1 MADDKS
7 LFTKQASSIRADG
20 SRNYVHPAD
29 VKGRFTRRRN
39 IVFAVLIAIYMLL
52 PWIEINGHPSVFL
65 DIVARRF
72 YLFGFSFNAQDVW
85 LSFFLLSGLGFALFV
100 MTALWG
106 RIWCGYACPHT
117 VFLDG
122 VFRKL
127 ERLIEG
133 PRNKR
138 LRRNAGPWK
147 FDKVW
152 RKVLK
157 HSLFLLMAAVVAHV
171 FLSYFVSLPELFKMM
186 KQSPTEHMTSF
197 IWIVVL
203 TGVMYFNFAW
213 FREQMCLII
222 CPYGRLQSVMTDKD
236 TVIIGYDEN
245 RGEPRGKASDPNSS
259 DCVDCG
265 RCVAVCPTGIDI
277 RNGLQ
282 LDCIGCA
289 ACIDACDEIMV
300 KLKRPKGL
308 VRYDSLR
315 QLLGGERKF
324 WRPRL
329 ALYAVLGTVGLIV
342 ATFGFRAHTTF
353 EAGLQRLGGVPFV
366 VEDDGRVQNLF
377 EIHVINKQNDTHTYE
392 IRALNPDEFE
402 YVISMPDVELKGGKG
417 IRVPIFIY
425 SKIGNDA
432 DEIKLSVKQRNDE
445 STEDDKFIT
454 APFLRP
460 R

>member
-1 MADDKS
+1 MADKKPI
-7 LFTKQASSIRADG
+7 FTKQASSIRADG

-39 IVFAVLIAIYMLL
+39 LVFAVLIAIYMLL
-52 PWIEINGHPSVFL
+52 PWIDIGGHPAVFL
-65 DIVARRF
+65 DIAARRF
-72 YLFGFSFNAQDVW
+72 YLFGYSFNAQDIW

-122 VFRKL
+122 VFRRI
-127 ERLIEG
+127 ERWIEG

-138 LRRNAGPWK
+138 LRRNAGPWNA
-147 FDKVW
+147 DKIW
-152 RKVLK
+152 RKTLK
-157 HSLFLLMAAVVAHV
+157 HIVFLLMATVVAHI
-171 FLSYFVSLPELFKMM
+171 FISYFVSIPELFAMM
-186 KQSPTEHMTSF
+186 RQSPTEHMSTF
-197 IWIVVL
+197 IWIFVL
-203 TGVMYFNFAW
+203 TGIMYFNFAW

-236 TVIIGYDEN
+236 TVIIGYDSN
-245 RGEPRGKASDPNSS
+245 RGEPRGKASDSDS
-259 DCVDCG
+259 ADCVDCG

-315 QLLGGERKF
+315 KLVDGESKF

-329 ALYAVLGTVGLIV
+329 ALYAVLGVIGLVV

-353 EAGLQRLGGVPFV
+353 EAGLARLGGVPFV
-366 VEDDGRVQNLF
+366 VEADGRVQNLY
-377 EIHVINKQNDTHTYE
+377 EIHVINKQSATHTYE
-392 IRALNPDEFE
+392 IRPLNPEDFE
-402 YVISMPDVELKGGKG
+402 YVIAIPDIELKGGKG
-417 IRVPIFIY
+417 QRVPIFVY
-425 SKIGNDA
+425 SIDGNNA
-432 DEIKLSVKQRNDE
+432 TEVKLSVKQVDGEN
-445 STEDDKFIT
+445 TEDDKVIN